1 MTRVLVLYYSSYGHV
16 EALANAIAA
25 GARELPGATIDVK
38 RVPELVPEDVAA
50 RAGYKLSQT
59 APVAMPGELAD
70 YDAIIIGTPTRF
82 GGMAAQVKQFL
93 DQLGSLWAQNLLV
106 GKVGSVFTSSGSQ
119 HGGHESAI
127 HSVHTVMMNLG
138 LVIVGLP
145 YTFKG
150 QSETNMVL
158 GGSPYGAGTVVRTD
172 GSPSPN
178 EIELAGARF
187 QGRHV
192 AEVAAALKPSDYLA
206 RAA

>member
-16 EALANAIAA
+16 EELANAIAA
-25 GARELPGATIDVK
+25 GAREVLGATVDVK
-38 RVPELVPEDVAA
+38 RVPELVPEDVAV
-50 RAGYKLSQT
+50 RAGYKLGQT
-59 APVAMPGELAD
+59 ALVATPGELAE
-70 YDAIIIGTPTRF
+70 YDAIVIGTPTRF

-93 DQLGSLWAQNLLV
+93 DQLGGVWAQNLLV

-127 HSVHTVMMNLG
+127 HSVHTVMNLG
-138 LVIVGLP
+138 LVIVGFP
-145 YTFKG
+145 YTYKG
-150 QSETNMVL
+150 QSETNTVI

-187 QGRHV
+187 QGRYV
-192 AEVAAALKPSDYLA
+192 AEIAAALKRSDLLA

>member
-16 EALANAIAA
+16 EALAEAVAA
-25 GARELPGATIDVK
+25 GVREVPGARVDVK
-38 RVPELVPEDVAA
+38 RVPELVPEDVAI
-50 RAGYKLSQT
+50 RAGYKLDQSG
-59 APVAMPGELAD
+59 PVATPGDLVD

-93 DQLGSLWAQNLLV
+93 DQLGALWAQNRLV

-150 QSETNMVL
+150 QSETSTVI
-158 GGSPYGAGTVVRTD
+158 GGSPYGAGAVVRTD

-178 EIELAGARF
+178 DIELAGARF

-192 AEVAAALKPSDYLA
+192 AEIAASLKRGSALA

>member
-16 EALANAIAA
+16 EALANTIAA
-25 GARELPGATIDVK
+25 GAREVPGATVDVK
-38 RVPELVPEDVAA
+38 RVPELVPEDVAV

-59 APVAMPGELAD
+59 APVAMPGELAE

-93 DQLGSLWAQNLLV
+93 DQLGGVWAQNLLV

-138 LVIVGLP
+138 LVVVGLP

-150 QSETNMVL
+150 QSETNTVI
-158 GGSPYGAGTVVRTD
+158 GGSPYGAGTIVRTD
-172 GSPSPN
+172 GSLSPN

-192 AEVAAALKPSDYLA
+192 AEIAAALKHSDLLA

>member
-1 MTRVLVLYYSSYGHV
+1 MEV
-16 EALANAIAA
+16 LANAIAA

-93 DQLGSLWAQNLLV
+93 DQLGGAWAQNLLV

-192 AEVAAALKPSDYLA
+192 AEVAAALKRSGFLA
-206 RAA
+206 QAA

>member
-1 MTRVLVLYYSSYGHV
+1 MTRVLILYYSSYGHV

-38 RVPELVPEDVAA
+38 RVPELVPEGWAA
-50 RAGYKLSQT
+50 RAGYELSQT

-93 DQLGSLWAQNLLV
+93 DQLGGVWAQNLLV

-150 QSETNMVL
+150 QSETGMVI
-158 GGSPYGAGTVVRTD
+158 GGSPYGAGAVRRTPA
-172 GSPSPN
+172 SPPPHPPAS
-178 EIELAGARF
+178 
-187 QGRHV
+187 GR
-192 AEVAAALKPSDYLA
+192 
-206 RAA
+206 

>member
-16 EALANAIAA
+16 EALANTFAA
-25 GARELPGATIDVK
+25 GAREVPGATVDVK
-38 RVPELVPEDVAA
+38 RIPELVPEDVAVQ
-50 RAGYKLSQT
+50 AGYKLSQT
-59 APVAMPGELAD
+59 APVAMPGELAE

-93 DQLGSLWAQNLLV
+93 DQLGGVWAQNLLV

-138 LVIVGLP
+138 LVVVGLP

-150 QSETNMVL
+150 QSETNTVI

-192 AEVAAALKPSDYLA
+192 AEVAAALKHSNLLA